1 MNNFN
6 QTDIFYRMNTD
17 IGGFLFGDQFL
28 QFVTKVPSTYV
39 YGFGEHKKDKFRHT
53 FDYRT
58 YPLWARDQG
67 PGGVCH
73 TKINS
78 VFIIF
83 YLECNYLALL

>member
-1 MNNFN
+1 MKTFN

-73 TKINS
+73 TKDQ
-78 VFIIF
+78 FQC
-83 YLECNYLALL
+83 L